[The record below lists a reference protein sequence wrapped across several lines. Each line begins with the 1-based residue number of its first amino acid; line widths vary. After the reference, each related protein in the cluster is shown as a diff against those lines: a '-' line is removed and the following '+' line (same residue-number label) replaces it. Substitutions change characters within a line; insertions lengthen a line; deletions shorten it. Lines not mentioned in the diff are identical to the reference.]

1 MIDDLAQKSI
11 QAALNGNWDEAVE
24 LNSKILRD
32 DPTNVDALNRMAKA
46 YAEQGDIKKAKAT
59 STKVLKIDP
68 NNSIAKRCVD
78 KWKELDGKN
87 GSHSPSKLNPISF
100 IEEPGKTKIIDLINL
115 GSTPNIA
122 SLDCGD
128 IVKIIAHPHR
138 VSVVTTDDKYV
149 GRFPDNIAFRYANLI
164 RAGGSFEALVKS
176 SDGKQVQVLVREL
189 FSKNGL

>member
-11 QAALNGNWDEAVE
+11 QAALSGDWDEAIK
-24 LNSKILRD
+24 LNSKILLD
-32 DPTNVDALNRMAKA
+32 DPTNVDALNRTAKA
-46 YAEQGDIKKAKAT
+46 YAEQGDIKKAKTT
-59 STKVLKIDP
+59 SAKVLKIDP
-68 NNSIAKRCVD
+68 TNSIAKRCVD
-78 KWKELDGKN
+78 KWKELTGKN
-87 GSHSPSKLNPISF
+87 GNHSPSSKLNPISF

-138 VSVVTTDDKYV
+138 VSVVTIDDKYI

-164 RAGGSFEALVKS
+164 RAGSSFEALVKS
-176 SDGKQVQVLVREL
+176 SDGKQVQILVREINV
-189 FSKNGL
+189 SH